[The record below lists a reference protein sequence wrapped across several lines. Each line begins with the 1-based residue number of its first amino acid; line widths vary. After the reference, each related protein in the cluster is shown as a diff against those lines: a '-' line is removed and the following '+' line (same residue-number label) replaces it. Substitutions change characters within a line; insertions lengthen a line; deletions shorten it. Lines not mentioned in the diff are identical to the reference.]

1 MREYLPRLRSNNPH
15 PPKPRHP
22 KLKMPRSLR
31 KGPYVYY
38 KLRRKVDELNEED
51 AQRVIKT
58 WSRASMITPDFVGH
72 TFAVHNGKQFVPVYI
87 SENMVGHKLGEF
99 AETRTFTGHP
109 VGKADR
115 RAKTK
120 KPAP

>member
-1 MREYLPRLRSNNPH
+1 
-15 PPKPRHP
+15 
-22 KLKMPRSLR
+22 MPRSLR

-38 KLRRKVDELNEED
+38 KLQRKVDELNEED
-51 AQRVIKT
+51 SKRVVKT
-58 WSRASMITPDFVGH
+58 WSRSSMITPDFVGH